1 MKTYNN
7 LFDQIS
13 SVENVEAALYEAAR
27 GKRKKRS
34 VIGALAHS
42 REVAERISNQLR
54 EGAWKPVEIHTAR
67 EINDGV
73 SRKKR
78 IIVCPEFVREQIVH
92 HAIMRVCGPLF
103 QKKFYQYSCGSVP
116 GKGKDTV
123 VEYIAKKIKDRR
135 STKYYATLDIRK
147 CYENIRPSVAFRE
160 IRRTISDKR
169 VLKLF
174 AMILRYNKVRMPDGT
189 LKRNG
194 LLMGMFTSPWIANIL
209 LNPLDHYIKEEL
221 GINVEVRYM
230 DDIFLAH
237 GNKRKLRN
245 AIASVESFLAQRKL
259 ALKSTPAI
267 HKIDDV
273 PVRFL
278 GVLFRRGKTT
288 LTGELFLRITR
299 IVSRIAKKPILN
311 VHDAK
316 RIVSYAGHFKHLDTR
331 KAFMKYIGSKITIKK
346 CRVMIS
352 RKERNRNVMETGG
365 SK

>member
-1 MKTYNN
+1 MKTHNN
-7 LFDQIS
+7 LFEQIS

-34 VIGALAHS
+34 VIIALANAK
-42 REVAERISNQLR
+42 EIAQRISYQLKSGTWR
-54 EGAWKPVEIHTAR
+54 PIEIHTAR

-92 HAIMRVCGPLF
+92 HSIMRVCGPLF
-103 QKKFYQYSCGSVP
+103 QRKFYAYSCGSVP

-123 VEYIAKKIKDRR
+123 VKYLSKQVQDRHDA
-135 STKYYATLDIRK
+135 KYYTVLDIRK

-160 IRRTISDKR
+160 IRRTIRDKK
-169 VLKLF
+169 VLRLF

-189 LKRNG
+189 IKRNG

-221 GINVEVRYM
+221 GVNTAVRYM
-230 DDIFLAH
+230 DDICLLH
-237 GNKRKLRN
+237 SNKRKLRR
-245 AIASVESFLAQRKL
+245 AIASIEEFLAKRKL
-259 ALKSTPAI
+259 TLKRTPVI
-267 HKIDDV
+267 HKVDDV
-273 PVRFL
+273 PIKFL
-278 GVLFRRGKTT
+278 GIMFRRGR
-288 LTGELFLRITR
+288 LTMASELFLRITR

-316 RIVSYAGHFKHLDTR
+316 RIVSYSGHFKHLDTR
-331 KAFMKYIGSKITIKK
+331 KAFAKYIGDKINIKK
-346 CRVMIS
+346 CRVIIS
-352 RKERNRNVMETGG
+352 RKERNRNAVETGG